1 MHLWVMCVVAYTW
14 PHSENVWDNAV
25 NLISVPLA
33 FFFFF
38 FLDLK
43 KSVLVHLCLLQAWQY
58 LGTTQA
64 ENEQELLAISA
75 LRQ

>member
-1 MHLWVMCVVAYTW
+1 MDHKVCASFQEIHMHLWVMCVVAYTW

-38 FLDLK
+38 PGPEEI
-43 KSVLVHLCLLQAWQY
+43 CLSTSLSPP
-58 LGTTQA
+58 G
-64 ENEQELLAISA
+64 LAISGNHPS
-75 LRQ
+75 RE

>member
-1 MHLWVMCVVAYTW
+1 MV
-14 PHSENVWDNAV
+14 D
-25 NLISVPLA
+25 LISVFVVGWLI
-33 FFFFF
+33 FFFP
-38 FLDLK
+38 LDVK
-43 KSVLVHLCLLQAWQY
+43 KSDYVHPYLLQAWQY